1 MWWLPWSVQ
10 CIACDVDTLWVW
22 MMSLTTPWDLWGT
35 MWPGGPSW
43 VTWYVRTGVDLLQD
57 VICTDR
63 CWPAPSYD
71 STDRYWPAPSCDHI
85 VIWYCA
91 DQEQTIILI
100 RTKSSFVSWA
110 LSDRLMHFDCCI
122 MINAALHVYYLHFI
136 WLIFCYYWDSYESH
150 SFHKLKIYSA
160 SENGSEGIIAD
171 ASRWRSD
178 AGSRVSSLVIW

>member
-1 MWWLPWSVQ
+1 MICSMY
-10 CIACDVDTLWVW
+10 CLWCW
-22 MMSLTTPWDLWGT
+22 YSL
-35 MWPGGPSW
+35 
-43 VTWYVRTGVDLLQD
+43 GVDDEFNHPMGPLGYHVARWTQLSD
-57 VICTDR
+57 LICTVW

-71 STDRYWPAPSCDHI
+71 CMDRYWPAPSCDHI

-91 DQEQTIILI
+91 DQEQMIILI

-150 SFHKLKIYSA
+150 SFQKLKFTQL
-160 SENGSEGIIAD
+160 EETTQ
-171 ASRWRSD
+171 
-178 AGSRVSSLVIW
+178 RVK